1 MRETMRPR
9 MPPKSDLL
17 DELAASPPLAEKLG
31 ALRTGAA
38 VVVFEHVVE
47 SARPVLAALLA
58 RVAKARVWIVCAD
71 VRAQEAMH
79 NELLHWHPGALFFPE
94 TDQAPVEGALPDPET
109 AAERLALVQTLATS
123 RKKEIVVHTH
133 GSLDDDVPSP
143 TALKKL
149 EIKLARGARLDRAA
163 LLAQLAKAGYEHAPT
178 VAARGQY
185 AVRGGILD
193 VFSFHHAL
201 PVRVELFDDEIES
214 LREFDL
220 DTQTSVRHVDA
231 ASFLLGDATTDAKP
245 TATTRLRELIRAED
259 LTIDA
264 GADFKDARVRI
275 LEGSLLSE
283 TDGNGEDGI
292 TEFGQITE
300 LEEGGG
306 TGSASPQFG
315 NLEKFRN
322 SVSSESPSAAAE
334 SSLDFSPQSPDS
346 GLKPELLYDFT
357 TAFLDHG
364 LGEFEAGDFV
374 VDEIKRER
382 FFAQLRAWRLDGWRV
397 HIFCNN
403 EGEIERLSDL
413 IPPVEADPL
422 RFTIGPLARGF
433 VFPAGKIA
441 VLSDAELFGR
451 YRNNRARRLALRRAR
466 DQAQRTQIDFSEL
479 NEDDLV
485 VHLEHGIGRYEGMR
499 SIPRAAVAGVTDP
512 GHNEE
517 VLVIAFADD
526 ARLYVPLE
534 QSFLISRYV
543 GVGKRNPQLSQ
554 LGDGKWAKAKKS
566 AEKAVFDY
574 AAKLLAMHAEREIA
588 QGFAFPTDRKW
599 QHEFEASFLFKET
612 VDQLTAI
619 AATKA
624 DMESE
629 RPMDRLICGDVGFG
643 KTEVAIRAAFK
654 AVTAGKQ
661 VAILVPTTVLAQ
673 QHYQTFRE
681 RFSDYPITVETLS
694 RFRSPAEQRKTLEG
708 LRDGSVDVVVG
719 THRLISK
726 DVAFKN
732 LGLVVIDEEQRFG
745 VLHKERFKEMFQL
758 VDMLTLSATPIPRTL
773 YLSLMGAKDMSTIET
788 PPANRI
794 PTDTL
799 ICPYDERII
808 RDAIN
813 RELAR
818 QGQVFFLHN
827 RVQSIGKMRD
837 RIAQLC
843 PKARLV
849 IGHGQMDEHELEDV
863 MQQFVSAQA
872 DVLISTTI
880 IESGLDIPNAN
891 TIIID
896 RADRFGLADLY
907 QLRGRVGRA
916 QHKAYAYLLLPRDMM
931 SGGEARKRINAIKQY
946 SSLGAGFKIAMR
958 DLEIRGA
965 GNILGT
971 AQSGHIVSIG
981 FDLYC
986 SLLRQAVSKLKGE
999 KVRPRL
1005 EVVLRTDFVVTREA
1019 EWRDAEIGDRRSEIG
1034 EKTASGSGS
1043 IARNRRGWIPAPQ
1056 PQPDLPSPIS
1066 DLRRASCAAF
1076 LPAAYIAESQ
1086 PRIQAYRRLA
1096 EVTTQ
1101 EQLDALRKTWRDR
1114 FGPLPEA
1121 AENLLAMTEIKLAA
1135 AARKITVVEAR
1146 EGKLMLTRGGDYI
1159 LIDGKFPRLSA
1170 AEPTARLREML
1181 AMLRSL

>member
-1 MRETMRPR
+1 
-9 MPPKSDLL
+9 
-17 DELAASPPLAEKLG
+17 
-31 ALRTGAA
+31 
-38 VVVFEHVVE
+38 
-47 SARPVLAALLA
+47 
-58 RVAKARVWIVCAD
+58 
-71 VRAQEAMH
+71 
-79 NELLHWHPGALFFPE
+79 
-94 TDQAPVEGALPDPET
+94 
-109 AAERLALVQTLATS
+109 
-123 RKKEIVVHTH
+123 
-133 GSLDDDVPSP
+133 VPTP
-143 TALKKL
+143 AALKKL
-149 EIKLARGARLDRAA
+149 EIKLARGARLDRAG
-163 LLAQLAKAGYEHAPT
+163 LLAQLAKAGYEYAPT

-193 VFSFHHAL
+193 VFSFHHTL

-220 DTQTSVRHVDA
+220 DTQTSVRHVDT

-245 TATTRLRELIRAED
+245 TATTTLRELIRAED
-259 LTIDA
+259 LTVDA

-275 LEGSLLSE
+275 LEGSALVE
-283 TDGNGEDGI
+283 
-292 TEFGQITE
+292 
-300 LEEGGG
+300 
-306 TGSASPQFG
+306 
-315 NLEKFRN
+315 
-322 SVSSESPSAAAE
+322 AAEE
-334 SSLDFSPQSPDS
+334 SSLDFSPQSADT
-346 GLKPELLYDFT
+346 GLKSELLCDFT
-357 TAFLDHG
+357 TAFLEHG

-374 VDEIKRER
+374 VDEMKRER
-382 FFAQLRAWRLDGWRV
+382 FFAQLRAWRTDGWRV

-403 EGEIERLSDL
+403 EGEVERLNDL

-433 VFPAGKIA
+433 VFPTGKIA

-485 VHLEHGIGRYEGMR
+485 VHLEHGIGRYEGMK
-499 SIPRAAVAGVTDP
+499 SIPSADGKT
-512 GHNEE
+512 EE

-588 QGFAFPTDRKW
+588 QGFAFPPDSKW

-612 VDQLTAI
+612 ADQLTAI

-673 QHYQTFRE
+673 QHYQNFRE
-681 RFSDYPITVETLS
+681 RFSDYPMSVETLS
-694 RFRSPAEQRKTLEG
+694 RFRTPAEQRKTLEG

-788 PPANRI
+788 PPLNRI

-818 QGQVFFLHN
+818 QGQVYFLHN
-827 RVQSIGKMRD
+827 RVQSIEKVRD

-1005 EVVLRTDFVVTREA
+1005 EVILRTDFVVLREA
-1019 EWRDAEIGDRRSEIG
+1019 EWSGGKGEGRKAKGDGATSE
-1034 EKTASGSGS
+1034 EAAAASL
-1043 IARNRRGWIPAPQ
+1043 ATRNRRGWQPAVTPSLQ
-1056 PQPDLPSPIS
+1056 PSPFAFRPS
-1066 DLRRASCAAF
+1066 PSTAPAF
-1076 LPAAYIAESQ
+1076 LPTAYIAESQ

-1114 FGPLPEA
+1114 FGPLPQA
-1121 AENLLAMTEIKLAA
+1121 AENLLALTEIKLAA
-1135 AARKITVVEAR
+1135 TARKISIVEAKD
-1146 EGKLMLTRGGDYI
+1146 GKLMLTRGGDFI
-1159 LIDGKFPRLSA
+1159 LIGGKFPRLSA
-1170 AEPTARLREML
+1170 PDPTSRLREML

>member
-1 MRETMRPR
+1 MRESIRPR

-17 DELAASPPLAEKLG
+17 DDIAASPPLAEKL
-31 ALRTGAA
+31 ARLRTGAA
-38 VVVFEHVVE
+38 AVAFEQVVE
-47 SARPVLAALLA
+47 SARPIVAALLA
-58 RVAKARVWIVCAD
+58 RAAKTRVWLVCAD

-94 TDQAPVEGALPDPET
+94 ADRAPVEGALPDPET

-123 RKKEIVVHTH
+123 RKKEIVVLTH

-149 EIKLARGARLDRAA
+149 EIKLARGARLDREA
-163 LLAQLAKAGYEHAPT
+163 LLAQLAKAGYEHMPT

-220 DTQTSVRHVDA
+220 DTQTSVRHVDT
-231 ASFLLGDATTDAKP
+231 ASFLLGDATADAQP
-245 TATTRLRELIRAED
+245 TATTTLRELIRAED
-259 LTIDA
+259 LTVDV

-275 LEGSLLSE
+275 LEGSSLYATEEDEDRINRINKMTEADGGFE
-283 TDGNGEDGI
+283 T
-292 TEFGQITE
+292 
-300 LEEGGG
+300 
-306 TGSASPQFG
+306 SASFLQFDPPE
-315 NLEKFRN
+315 NSVN
-322 SVSSESPSAAAE
+322 SVSSAPPVEE
-334 SSLDFSPQSPDS
+334 
-346 GLKPELLYDFT
+346 DFT

-374 VDEIKRER
+374 VDEMKRER
-382 FFAQLRAWRLDGWRV
+382 FFAQLRAWRLDKWRV

-403 EGEIERLSDL
+403 EGEIERLNDL
-413 IPPVEADPL
+413 IPPVETDPL

-479 NEDDLV
+479 NDDDLV
-485 VHLEHGIGRYEGMR
+485 VHLEHGIGRYEGMKF
-499 SIPRAAVAGVTDP
+499 IPNADGKA
-512 GHNEE
+512 EE
-517 VLVIAFADD
+517 VLVVAFADD

-574 AAKLLAMHAEREIA
+574 ASKLLAMHAERETA
-588 QGFAFPTDRKW
+588 QGFAFPQDTKW

-612 VDQLTAI
+612 PDQITAI

-673 QHYQTFRE
+673 QHYQNFRE
-681 RFSDYPITVETLS
+681 RFSDYPISVETMS
-694 RFRSPAEQRKTLEG
+694 RFRTPAEQRKTLEG

-808 RDAIN
+808 RDAIH

-827 RVQSIGKMRD
+827 RVQSIEKMRD

-843 PKARLV
+843 PKARLL
-849 IGHGQMDEHELEDV
+849 IGHGQMDEGELEDV
-863 MQQFVSAQA
+863 MQTFVMGDA

-971 AQSGHIVSIG
+971 AQSGHIVTIG

-1005 EVVLRTDFVVTREA
+1005 EVLLRTDFVTTREA
-1019 EWRDAEIGDRRSEIG
+1019 EWAGDEKGERRKAKGDGATG
-1034 EKTASGSGS
+1034 EEDVPTAPP
-1043 IARNRRGWIPAPQ
+1043 ATRNRRGWQRPTENT
-1056 PQPDLPSPIS
+1056 PSPFAFRLS
-1066 DLRRASCAAF
+1066 PSTAPAF

-1096 EVTTQ
+1096 EVTAQ

-1135 AARKITVVEAR
+1135 AARKIAIVEAR

-1159 LIDGKFPRLSA
+1159 LIDGKFPRLTA
-1170 AEPTARLREML
+1170 PEPTPRLREML

>member
-1 MRETMRPR
+1 MAT
-9 MPPKSDLL
+9 PPDLL
-17 DELAASPPLAEKLG
+17 DEIATSPALGAKLAEVRAG
-31 ALRTGAA
+31 GPA
-38 VVVFEHVVE
+38 VVFEQVVE

-71 VRAQEAMH
+71 VRSQEAMH
-79 NELLHWHPGALFFPE
+79 NELLHWHPDALFFPE
-94 TDQAPVEGALPDPET
+94 ADRAPVEGALPDPET
-109 AAERLALVQTLATS
+109 AAERLALVRTLAIS
-123 RKKEIVVHTH
+123 RKKEIVVLTH
-133 GSLDDDVPSP
+133 GSLDDEVPAAA
-143 TALKKL
+143 ALKKL
-149 EIKLARGARLDRAA
+149 EVKLARGARLDRAA

-193 VFSFHHAL
+193 VFSFHHTL

-220 DTQTSVRHVDA
+220 DTQTSVRHVDT
-231 ASFLLGDATTDAKP
+231 ASFLLGDATTDARP
-245 TATTRLRELIRAED
+245 TATTTLRELIHAAD
-259 LTIDA
+259 VTIDA
-264 GADFKDARVRI
+264 AAGFTEARVRI
-275 LEGSLLSE
+275 LEGSALADD
-283 TDGNGEDGI
+283 TDGVPEVD
-292 TEFGQITE
+292 
-300 LEEGGG
+300 
-306 TGSASPQFG
+306 ASDVRAVAAIP
-315 NLEKFRN
+315 
-322 SVSSESPSAAAE
+322 SPE
-334 SSLDFSPQSPDS
+334 
-346 GLKPELLYDFT
+346 DFT

-374 VDEIKRER
+374 IDEMKRER
-382 FFAQLRAWRLDGWRV
+382 FFAQLRAWRTDGWRV

-403 EGEIERLSDL
+403 EGEIERLNDL
-413 IPPVEADPL
+413 IPPVETDPL

-479 NEDDLV
+479 TDDELV
-485 VHLEHGIGRYEGMR
+485 VHLEHGIGRYEGMK
-499 SIPRAAVAGVTDP
+499 SIPSADGKT
-512 GHNEE
+512 EE
-517 VLVIAFADD
+517 VLVVAFAAD

-574 AAKLLAMHAEREIA
+574 ASKLLAMHAERETA
-588 QGFAFPTDRKW
+588 QGFAFPPDTKW
-599 QHEFEASFLFKET
+599 QHEFEASFLYKET
-612 VDQLTAI
+612 ADQLTAI

-673 QHYQTFRE
+673 QHYQNFRE
-681 RFSDYPITVETLS
+681 RFSDYPMCVETLS

-808 RDAIN
+808 RDAIH

-818 QGQVFFLHN
+818 QGQVYFLHN
-827 RVQSIGKMRD
+827 RVQTIEKTRD

-916 QHKAYAYLLLPRDMM
+916 QHKAYAYLLLPRDML

-971 AQSGHIVSIG
+971 AQSGHIVTIG

-1005 EVVLRTDFVVTREA
+1005 EVILRTDFVCSREA
-1019 EWRDAEIGDRRSEIG
+1019 EWVGKGERRKAKGDGAGEEGAGEEGERRKAKGDGISEEEGI
-1034 EKTASGSGS
+1034 TATP
-1043 IARNRRGWIPAPQ
+1043 AMRNRRGWQ
-1056 PQPDLPSPIS
+1056 PTSTPTPSPFAFRLS
-1066 DLRRASCAAF
+1066 PSPLAPAF

-1101 EQLDALRKTWRDR
+1101 EQLEALRKIWRDR

-1121 AENLLAMTEIKLAA
+1121 AENLLAMTEVKLAA
-1135 AARKITVVEAR
+1135 ATRKISVVEAR
-1146 EGKLMLTRGGDYI
+1146 DGKLMLTRGGDFI
-1159 LIDGKFPRLSA
+1159 LIGGKFPRLTA
-1170 AEPTARLREML
+1170 PEPTPRLREML

>member
-1 MRETMRPR
+1 

-17 DELAASPPLAEKLG
+17 NDIAASPPLAEKLG

-38 VVVFEHVVE
+38 AVAFEHVVE

-58 RVAKARVWIVCAD
+58 RQARGRVWIVCAD

-79 NELLHWHPGALFFPE
+79 NELLHWHPDALFFPE
-94 TDQAPVEGALPDPET
+94 ADQAPVEGALPDPET
-109 AAERLALVQTLATS
+109 AAERLALVQTLAGS
-123 RKKEIVVHTH
+123 RKMEIVVLTH
-133 GSLDDDVPSP
+133 GSLDDDVPTP
-143 TALKKL
+143 AALKKL
-149 EIKLARGARLDRAA
+149 EIKLARGARLDRAG

-193 VFSFHHAL
+193 VFSFHHTL

-220 DTQTSVRHVDA
+220 DTQTSVRHVDT

-245 TATTRLRELIRAED
+245 TATTTLRELIRAED
-259 LTIDA
+259 LTVDA

-275 LEGSLLSE
+275 LEGSALVE
-283 TDGNGEDGI
+283 
-292 TEFGQITE
+292 
-300 LEEGGG
+300 
-306 TGSASPQFG
+306 
-315 NLEKFRN
+315 
-322 SVSSESPSAAAE
+322 AAEE
-334 SSLDFSPQSPDS
+334 SSLDFSPQSADT
-346 GLKPELLYDFT
+346 GLKSELLCDFT

-374 VDEIKRER
+374 VDEMKRER
-382 FFAQLRAWRLDGWRV
+382 FFAQLRAWRTDGWSV

-403 EGEIERLSDL
+403 EGEVERLNDL

-433 VFPAGKIA
+433 VFPTGKIA

-485 VHLEHGIGRYEGMR
+485 VHLEHGIGRYEGMK
-499 SIPRAAVAGVTDP
+499 SIPSADGKT
-512 GHNEE
+512 EE

-588 QGFAFPTDRKW
+588 QGFAFPPDSKW

-612 VDQLTAI
+612 ADQLTAI

-673 QHYQTFRE
+673 QHYQNFRE
-681 RFSDYPITVETLS
+681 RFSDYPMSVETLS
-694 RFRSPAEQRKTLEG
+694 RFRTPAEQRKTLEG

-788 PPANRI
+788 PPLNRI

-818 QGQVFFLHN
+818 QGQVYFLHN
-827 RVQSIGKMRD
+827 RVQSIEKVRD

-1005 EVVLRTDFVVTREA
+1005 EVILRTDFVVLREA
-1019 EWRDAEIGDRRSEIG
+1019 EWSGGKGEGRKAKGDGATSE
-1034 EKTASGSGS
+1034 EAAAASL
-1043 IARNRRGWIPAPQ
+1043 ATRNRRGWQPAVTPSLQ
-1056 PQPDLPSPIS
+1056 PSPFAFRPS
-1066 DLRRASCAAF
+1066 PSTAPAF

-1114 FGPLPEA
+1114 FGPLPQA
-1121 AENLLAMTEIKLAA
+1121 AENLLTLTEIKLAA
-1135 AARKITVVEAR
+1135 TARKISIVEAKD
-1146 EGKLMLTRGGDYI
+1146 GKLMLTRGGDFI
-1159 LIDGKFPRLSA
+1159 LIGGKFPRLSA
-1170 AEPTARLREML
+1170 PDPTSRLREML

>member
-1 MRETMRPR
+1 MRDIIRPR
-9 MPPKSDLL
+9 MPTPPDLL
-17 DELAASPPLAEKLG
+17 DELAVSSALAEKL
-31 ALRTGAA
+31 AA
-38 VVVFEHVVE
+38 VRAGSPAVTCEHVVE
-47 SARPVLAALLA
+47 SAWPVLAALLA
-58 RVAKARVWIVCAD
+58 RVAKARVWIICAD

-94 TDQAPVEGALPDPET
+94 ADQAPVEGSLPDPET
-109 AAERLALVQTLATS
+109 TAERLALVQTLARS
-123 RKKEIVVHTH
+123 GKKEIVVLTH
-133 GSLDDDVPSP
+133 GSLEDDVPTSA
-143 TALKKL
+143 ALKKL
-149 EIKLARGARLDRAA
+149 EIKLARGARLDREA
-163 LLAQLAKAGYEHAPT
+163 LLAQLAKAGYEHMPT

-193 VFSFHHAL
+193 VFSFHHSL

-220 DTQTSVRHVDA
+220 DTQTSVRQVDTTT
-231 ASFLLGDATTDAKP
+231 FLLGDAAADAKP
-245 TATTRLRELIRAED
+245 SATTTLRGLIRAED
-259 LTIDA
+259 LTVDA

-275 LEGSLLSE
+275 LEGSTLAPS
-283 TDGNGEDGI
+283 
-292 TEFGQITE
+292 E
-300 LEEGGG
+300 LEVEEVFVADA
-306 TGSASPQFG
+306 SASQAT
-315 NLEKFRN
+315 E
-322 SVSSESPSAAAE
+322 
-334 SSLDFSPQSPDS
+334 
-346 GLKPELLYDFT
+346 DFT

-374 VDEIKRER
+374 VDEMKRER

-403 EGEIERLSDL
+403 EGEIERLNDL
-413 IPPVEADPL
+413 IPPVETDPL
-422 RFTIGPLARGF
+422 RFTIGALARGF

-479 NEDDLV
+479 NDDDLV
-485 VHLEHGIGRYEGMR
+485 VHLEHGIGRYEGMK
-499 SIPRAAVAGVTDP
+499 SIPSADGKS
-512 GHNEE
+512 EE
-517 VLVIAFADD
+517 VLVVAFAAD
-526 ARLYVPLE
+526 ARLYVPIE

-543 GVGKRNPQLSQ
+543 GVGKRNPPLSQ

-574 AAKLLAMHAEREIA
+574 ASKLLAMHAERETA
-588 QGFAFPTDRKW
+588 VGFAFPPDTKW
-599 QHEFEASFLFKET
+599 QHEFEASFLYKET
-612 VDQLTAI
+612 ADQITAI

-624 DMESE
+624 DMENE

-673 QHYQTFRE
+673 QHYQNFRE
-681 RFSDYPITVETLS
+681 RFSDYPICVETLS

-726 DVAFKN
+726 DVSFKN

-788 PPANRI
+788 PPLNRI

-808 RDAIN
+808 RDAIT

-818 QGQVFFLHN
+818 QGQVYFLHN
-827 RVQSIGKMRD
+827 RVQTIEKTRD

-986 SLLRQAVSKLKGE
+986 SLLKQAVSKLKGE
-999 KVRPRL
+999 KARPRL
-1005 EVVLRTDFVVTREA
+1005 EVLLRTDFVVTREV
-1019 EWRDAEIGDRRSEIG
+1019 EWSGGPGDGRKAKGDRFFG
-1034 EKTASGSGS
+1034 EPDVLKDLASVDLS
-1043 IARNRRGWIPAPQ
+1043 RNRRGWQRLPDPAPS
-1056 PQPDLPSPIS
+1056 PLATSISPFPSTP
-1066 DLRRASCAAF
+1066 AF
-1076 LPAAYIAESQ
+1076 LPVAYIAEAR

-1101 EQLDALRKTWRDR
+1101 EQLDEVRKTWRDR
-1114 FGPLPEA
+1114 FGPMPDA
-1121 AENLLAMTEIKLAA
+1121 AENLLSMTEIKLAA

-1146 EGKLMLTRGGDYI
+1146 DGKLMLTRGGDLI
-1159 LIDGKFPRLSA
+1159 LIDGKFPRLTA
-1170 AEPTARLREML
+1170 PEPTLRLLEML
-1181 AMLRSL
+1181 AMVRSL